1 MRQTGGKPGGGRR
14 ARTTVPDSNKEKV
27 IMLNTVTLPNG
38 LKIANVTPH
47 AITFWTPEWSEPIE
61 VPPSGKVVNAKPNEV
76 QVGEVCDGSCGMP
89 RGKALEECGC
99 GQPGAAALVNTEF
112 VPQADAEEI
121 LAHCES
127 IGALPVGSII
137 AAQAYP
143 GRVVAMTPAPGYE
156 RVAVPLPKPVQAAL
170 ARLIDGYLD
179 TRLNEGVNDS
189 PLEETIEVLRVAMHT
204 PTKRMNP
211 NKFTIFSPSFH
222 PEDGVYAVKDGKH
235 VKIDSF
241 TWGYEG
247 EAPVAAAKVIRKDG
261 TNCLVYGAGM
271 DFVTDGVVWSA
282 K

>member
-1 MRQTGGKPGGGRR
+1 
-14 ARTTVPDSNKEKV
+14 
-27 IMLNTVTLPNG
+27 MLNIGQLPNG
-38 LKIANVTPH
+38 LRIANVTPH
-47 AITFWTPEWSEPIE
+47 AITFWTPEWSEPVE

-76 QVGEVCDGSCGMP
+76 KVGEVCDGSCGMP

-121 LAHCES
+121 LAYCES

-156 RVAVPLPKPVQAAL
+156 RVAVPLPKPVQDAINTLIAGVTSALDHSALEMSEQEAA
-170 ARLIDGYLD
+170 AIR
-179 TRLNEGVNDS
+179 
-189 PLEETIEVLRVAMHT
+189 VLQGAMT
-204 PTKRMNP
+204 ATTKRMSP
-211 NKFTIFSPSFH
+211 SKFTVFPARLD
-222 PEDGVYAVKDGKH
+222 DGVYAIKDGKH
-235 VKIDSF
+235 VKVDSF

-247 EAPVAAAKVIRKDG
+247 EAPVAAAKVICQDG
-261 TNCLVYGAGM
+261 INCLVYGPGI
-271 DFVTDGVVWSA
+271 DRVRDGVVWSA